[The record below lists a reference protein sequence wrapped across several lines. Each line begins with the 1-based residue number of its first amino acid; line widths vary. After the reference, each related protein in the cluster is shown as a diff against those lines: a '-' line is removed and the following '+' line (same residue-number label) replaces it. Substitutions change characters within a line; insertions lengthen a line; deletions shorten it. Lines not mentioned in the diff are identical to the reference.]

1 MKNYIIL
8 SLIFICCQS
17 ASAQKKMF
25 KYPTTQRQ
33 NQVDDY
39 HGTKVEDPYRWLE
52 YDTAAI
58 TGEWV
63 KNQNICTRNYID
75 KIPYRNDIRKKIE
88 ILNDYPKYSS
98 PIKAGDNYIFYKNNG
113 LQNQSV
119 IYIQQTLYGEP
130 SVLID
135 PNTYSKEGT
144 TAIGLAGISNDNKYA
159 AFTIQKAGSD
169 WQEIVVYDLNT
180 QKQTND
186 KLEWVKF
193 SGASW
198 YKGGFFYSRYD
209 APIAGHEF
217 SSTNQNHKVYYHTV
231 GSTQDK
237 DQLIYTDPAN
247 PLRYFGA
254 EVTEDEKF
262 MFISI
267 SEGTYGTEL
276 LYKNLAREDKEF
288 KLLFK
293 GFKSEYSIVD
303 HIKGNFLVISN
314 EGTPNKQLVLV
325 DPNNPQKENWKI
337 IVPEQKELLQSAS
350 YVGGKIIVSYLKNCI
365 TKVYQY
371 TPGGKMEKEIVMPG
385 NGGASGFGGHR
396 NDDFVFY
403 TYTSFNYPPV
413 IFKYDIPTGKSTNF
427 RELSLPFD
435 PQDYTIDQVF
445 YPSKD
450 GTKIPMFI
458 VYKKGMKLEGK
469 NPTLLYGY
477 GGFDISLTPSFSAS
491 RIAFLNMGGIYVMAN
506 LRGGG
511 EYGEEWHKAGM
522 LDKKQTVFDDFF
534 AAAEYLINNKYTS
547 SNYLAI
553 QGGSNGGLLVGA
565 CMTQRPN
572 LFKVAFPAVGV
583 LDMLRYHKFTVGWGW
598 AVEYGSSDKKEQ
610 FDVLYKYSP
619 LHNLKKNTEYPATL
633 VTTGDHDDR
642 VVPAHSFKYIATLQE
657 MQKAKSKNPV
667 MIRIETNAGHGA
679 GKPIS
684 KQLDEI
690 ADIYAF
696 MFWNMGIKTINLN

>member
-1 MKNYIIL
+1 
-8 SLIFICCQS
+8 
-17 ASAQKKMF
+17 
-25 KYPTTQRQ
+25 
-33 NQVDDY
+33 
-39 HGTKVEDPYRWLE
+39 
-52 YDTAAI
+52 TA
-58 TGEWV
+58 EWV

-75 KIPYRNDIRKKIE
+75 KIPYRNTIRKKIE
-88 ILNDYPKYSS
+88 SLNDYPKYSS

-119 IYIQQTLYGEP
+119 IYIQQNLYGEP
-130 SVLID
+130 KILID

-144 TAIGLAGISNDNKYA
+144 TAIGLAGISNDNLFA
-159 AFTIQKAGSD
+159 AFTVQKAGSD
-169 WQEIVVYDLNT
+169 WQEIIVYNLTTN
-180 QKQTND
+180 KQTSD

-198 YKGGFFYSRYD
+198 YKDGFFYSRYD
-209 APIAGHEF
+209 APKAGHEF
-217 SSTNQNHKVYYHTV
+217 SSQNQNHKIYYHTL
-231 GSTQDK
+231 GNTQDK

-254 EVTEDEKF
+254 EVTEDEKH

-276 LYKNLAREDKEF
+276 LYKNLGREEKEF
-288 KLLFK
+288 RVLFK
-293 GFKSEYSIVD
+293 GFDHEYGVIDNISN
-303 HIKGNFLVISN
+303 KLLVISN

-350 YVGGKIIVSYLKNCI
+350 YVGGKIIVTYLKNCV

-371 TPGGKMEKEIVMPG
+371 TPAGVMEKEITLPG
-385 NGGASGFGGHR
+385 NGSASGFGGHR

-403 TYTSFNYPPV
+403 TFTSFNYPPV
-413 IFKYDIPTGKSTNF
+413 IFKYDITTGKSANF
-427 RELSLPFD
+427 RELSLQFD
-435 PQDYTIDQVF
+435 PEDYIVDQVF

-469 NPTLLYGY
+469 NPTLLYAY
-477 GGFDISLTPSFSAS
+477 GGFNISLTPSFSAS

-522 LDKKQTVFDDFF
+522 LDKKQNVFDDFF
-534 AAAEYLINNKYTS
+534 AAAEYLIKNKYTS
-547 SNYLAI
+547 SPYLAI

-565 CMTQRPN
+565 CMTQRPD
-572 LFKVAFPAVGV
+572 LYKVAFPAVGV

-619 LHNLKKNTEYPATL
+619 LHNLKNNTEYPATL

-642 VVPAHSFKYIATLQE
+642 VVPAHSFKYIAALQE
-657 MQKAKSKNPV
+657 AQKSKSKNPV

-696 MFWNMGIKTINLN
+696 MFWNMAIKTITLN